1 MAFMVFG
8 SENRLT
14 KDHVYEIAY
23 GADVGFTRDIHNESN
38 KLIFFFFRVTRL
50 SYTDLELFKI
60 YIKII

>member
-38 KLIFFFFRVTRL
+38 KLIFFFF
-50 SYTDLELFKI
+50 
-60 YIKII
+60 